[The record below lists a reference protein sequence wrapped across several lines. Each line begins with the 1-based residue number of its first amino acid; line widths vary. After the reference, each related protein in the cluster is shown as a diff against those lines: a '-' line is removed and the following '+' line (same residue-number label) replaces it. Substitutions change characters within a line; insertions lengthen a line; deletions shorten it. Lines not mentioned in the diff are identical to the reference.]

1 MSVGP
6 WESFANPRAYTAAP
20 MAPGVAVF
28 HAAAWIFSHSEELSW
43 SSLGIVVPDRSLVP
57 ELEQLRRLKSRG
69 VRMGTS
75 AQAEDAHHF
84 DQVLIAYRPDPATLA
99 RAEAMAQARVVVAIG
114 ENSEHLREW
123 VNTHRPV
130 HLGGADLLAA
140 PLLPAPGPTVALV
153 G

>member
-57 ELEQLRRLKSRG
+57 
-69 VRMGTS
+69 
-75 AQAEDAHHF
+75 
-84 DQVLIAYRPDPATLA
+84 
-99 RAEAMAQARVVVAIG
+99 
-114 ENSEHLREW
+114 
-123 VNTHRPV
+123 
-130 HLGGADLLAA
+130 
-140 PLLPAPGPTVALV
+140 
-153 G
+153 

>member
-28 HAAAWIFSHSEELSW
+28 HAAAWIFSHSEDLSW

-69 VRMGTS
+69 VRMGTI

-114 ENSEHLREW
+114 ENSEHLLEW

-140 PLLPAPGPTVALV
+140 PLLPAPGPTVAMV